1 VLISLLMAAPLFVI
15 HAQSGTTTSQP
26 SNYFRGINLFGGW
39 QGGYGGT
46 DTFASSADLDYYH
59 SKGLNWFRVPLRW
72 EALQPALNAPLDAT
86 YLGKMDALVTA
97 ASARGQHISFTL
109 INQGTYNGNN
119 LGTSQVPYS
128 AFADV
133 WSRLATHYLGNS
145 TIYAH
150 DLMNEP
156 WHTVSWP
163 TASQAAINAIRAI
176 DPTTPI
182 ISQPLD
188 NQPFRYDNS
197 FVGYTGGNIWYA
209 AHVYGDKNCAPADPS
224 GWGQYATDYTS
235 DCGSPDV
242 MVNRVTP
249 FVNWCKNTGNVCVVS
264 EYGIPGS
271 WTSGNANGVSWGTPR
286 PDQTQWNTM
295 LDHLLTY
302 LDTNHISGNYWEA
315 GAYGDINSASPSNGV
330 DAPQMSILTAHPS
343 VTPALPPTVT
353 VVPPTTTPKL
363 TPVTLPA
370 GYTFADDFNAPFNS
384 AAYNTCYRWACAG
397 GWNNE
402 LERYVPE
409 QVTTHDGVLD
419 LRADKRDVTA
429 HNIVYHYVSGMV
441 TTADKFSFL
450 YGVTEARF
458 KVPAGKGYWPAIWML
473 AQNGQSTTELDL
485 IENIG
490 DNDIHSGM
498 HWLDASNNHK
508 HQGTTLTVPN
518 LSADW
523 HTISVNWQPSSF
535 ALDGTEYYRETDPT
549 HIPSTPMYLLA
560 NLAIGGNWPG
570 NPDGSTVFPADF
582 LLDYIHVTANTSLIP
597 TVTPTAVPP
606 TAVPTNTPIPPTA
619 TPVPP
624 TPTNTPVP
632 PTPTVTPT
640 VPTATPVPTNT
651 PVPPSPTPTN
661 TPSPTTTPIPTAN
674 PLPLPVT
681 GCTTWAVPTSAGYTE
696 TLTICKS

>member
-1 VLISLLMAAPLFVI
+1 MRRFSRFSLGLAVALTVLISLLMAAPLFVI
-15 HAQSGTTTSQP
+15 HAQSGTTSQP

-39 QGGYGGT
+39 QGGYGGS
-46 DTFASSADLDYYH
+46 DTFASTADLDYYH
-59 SKGLNWFRVPLRW
+59 AKGLDWFRVPLRW
-72 EALQPALNAPLDAT
+72 EALQPTLNAPLDAT
-86 YLGKMDALVTA
+86 YLAKMDALVAA
-97 ASARGQHISFTL
+97 ASTRGQHVSFTL

-119 LGTSQVPYS
+119 LGSAQVPYT
-128 AFADV
+128 AFNDV
-133 WSRLATHYLGNS
+133 WTRMATHYQSNTS
-145 TIYAH
+145 VYAY

-163 TASQAAINAIRAI
+163 TASQGAINAIRAI

-182 ISQPLD
+182 ITQPLD
-188 NQPFRYDNS
+188 NQPFRYDS
-197 FVGYTGGNIWYA
+197 AFVGYTGGNIWYA
-209 AHVYGDKNCAPADPS
+209 AHVYGDRDCAPADPS
-224 GWGQYATDYTS
+224 GWGQYALDYTS
-235 DCGSPDV
+235 DCGTPDV
-242 MVNRVTP
+242 LVNRVAP
-249 FVNWCKNTGNVCVVS
+249 FVNWCKNTGNTCVVS
-264 EYGIPGS
+264 EYGIPGN
-271 WTSGNANGVSWGTPR
+271 WTSGTASGVTWGTPR
-286 PDQTQWNTM
+286 TDQSQWNTM

-302 LDTNHISGNYWEA
+302 LGTNHISGNYWEA
-315 GAYGDINSASPSNGV
+315 GPCGDINSASPSNGV
-330 DAPQMSILTAHPS
+330 DAPQMSVLAAHQS
-343 VTPALPPTVT
+343 VTPKVT
-353 VVPPTTTPKL
+353 GT
-363 TPVTLPA
+363 
-370 GYTFADDFNAPFNS
+370 YTYADEFNTPFNT

-441 TTADKFSFL
+441 TTADKYSFL
-450 YGVTEARF
+450 YGTTEVRF
-458 KVPAGKGYWPAIWML
+458 KVPSGKGYWPAIWLL

-485 IENIG
+485 MENIG

-498 HWLDASNNHK
+498 HWLDGSGNHK
-508 HQGTTLTVPN
+508 HQGTTYTVPN

-523 HTISVNWQPSSF
+523 HTVTVNWQPSFVSF

-570 NPDGSTVFPADF
+570 NPTSSTVFPADF
-582 LLDYIHVTANTSLIP
+582 LLDYIHVTANASLLP

-606 TAVPTNTPIPPTA
+606 TATSTPIPPTA
-619 TPVPP
+619 TPLPP
-624 TPTNTPVP
+624 
-632 PTPTVTPT
+632 TPT

-696 TLTICKS
+696 TLTICKA